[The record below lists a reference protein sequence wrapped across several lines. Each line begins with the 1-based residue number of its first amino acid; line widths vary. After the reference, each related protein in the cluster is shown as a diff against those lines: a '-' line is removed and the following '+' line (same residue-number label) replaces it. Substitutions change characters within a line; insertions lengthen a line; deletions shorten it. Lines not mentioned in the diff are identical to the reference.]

1 MSDIVVF
8 TIADYPI
15 RISAF
20 VIGLGLLLCG
30 VLFIKSYYRV
40 TGRITEALAEFSFG
54 FVLSCFLGRLLHWY
68 FNAEMYGSSFAVAF
82 TNFDIGSFV
91 LPAAIVGVWAA
102 SYLVHW
108 LHPSSSRLTVLDAL
122 APPLALLFAFV
133 RISALFSINKICRG
147 KMTIA
152 DGIPFPT
159 FLVSAVLMF
168 CVFLLLKRMEKKQ
181 ENAEEGDVWYWF
193 VLLYAVVSV
202 VMDSTRSDSP
212 LMHFQ
217 VLSSLNQFSAF
228 VSLGQVMPA
237 IFVLVITIKWSIRS
251 IRVNGLQ
258 WYTILAWL
266 LFAASLFGIGFLGEY
281 KIQRTAQY
289 LLRYPIMC
297 AFCCLLLFSEYL
309 LRYCGEK
316 TRA

>member
-8 TIADYPI
+8 TIADHPI
-15 RISAF
+15 RVSAF

-30 VLFIKSYYRV
+30 VLFIKNYYRA

-54 FVLSCFLGRLLHWY
+54 FILSCFLGRLLHWG
-68 FNAEMYGSSFAVAF
+68 FNAEMYDSFAVAF

-133 RISALFSINKICRG
+133 RISAKFNSTCRG
-147 KMTIA
+147 KIMIG
-152 DGIPFPT
+152 DSIKFPT

-217 VLSSLNQFSAF
+217 VLSSLNRFSAF

-258 WYTILAWL
+258 WYTVLAWL

-281 KIQRTAQY
+281 KIQRTAKY
-289 LLRYPIMC
+289 LLFYPIMC
-297 AFCCLLLFSEYL
+297 ASCCLLLFSEYL
-309 LRYCGEK
+309 LRYCGKE

>member
-8 TIADYPI
+8 TIADHPI
-15 RISAF
+15 RVSAF

-30 VLFIKSYYRV
+30 VLFIKNYYRA

-54 FVLSCFLGRLLHWY
+54 FILSCFLGRLLHWG
-68 FNAEMYGSSFAVAF
+68 FNAEMYGSFAVVF

-102 SYLVHW
+102 SFLVHW
-108 LHPSSSRLTVLDAL
+108 LHPSSPRLTILDAL

-133 RISALFSINKICRG
+133 RISAKFNSTCRG
-147 KMTIA
+147 KIMIG
-152 DGIPFPT
+152 DSIKFPT

-212 LMHFQ
+212 LMHFR
-217 VLSSLNQFSAF
+217 VLSSLNRFSAF

-258 WYTILAWL
+258 WYTVLAWL

>member
-1 MSDIVVF
+1 MSDMVVF

-133 RISALFSINKICRG
+133 RISAKFNSTCRG
-147 KMTIA
+147 KIMIG
-152 DGIPFPT
+152 DSIKFPT

-212 LMHFQ
+212 LMHFR
-217 VLSSLNQFSAF
+217 VLSSLNRFSAF

-258 WYTILAWL
+258 WYTVLAWL

-297 AFCCLLLFSEYL
+297 ASCCLLLFSEYL
-309 LRYCGEK
+309 LRYCGKE